1 MTDPAL
7 AGPAE
12 VDDLGDVRALLA
24 GAGADEQLAEVGL
37 REVVWGDDALS
48 ALHAVLGRLGVPD
61 RSAVAVLSD
70 DVAKRCADLDVL
82 DVVRAALAAH
92 WAVRPVVLDSP
103 GAAEV
108 HADAPTVDAAVRSVG
123 AADAAVLVTV
133 GSGTVADIGKVVAQ
147 RLDLAHVVV
156 QTAASVNGYA
166 DDQSVLLVNG
176 TKRTTP
182 SRWPESLV
190 VDTRVLSSAPVAM
203 TRSGLGD
210 LLSTFTG
217 AADWHLAATVGFD
230 PSYSPTAVAVLRTG
244 IAETLALA
252 AGLRDNEPA
261 ALRALARSLTYGGL
275 AMGVAGRTSPSSGAE
290 HTISHLLEMSAT
302 ALHRNA
308 AHHGAQVGVASVV
321 VARIWAAMRAR
332 LSAGECTVRPLDA
345 STLRERVHAA
355 FTHLDRTGAMARECW
370 SAYERKLQ
378 WANEHLA
385 DIQRVC
391 DDWAT
396 HDASIGSLL
405 VAPEALSAT
414 LASAGAPVTM
424 TALDPAPAQGTARWA
439 VQNCH
444 LMRDRF
450 TIVDLAEMT
459 GFWTDRDV
467 DDALSG
473 RAAVTAPAGQIGV
486 GR

>member
-1 MTDPAL
+1 MTEPVLDEPA
-7 AGPAE
+7 A

-24 GAGADEQLAEVGL
+24 GASAQERLAGVGL

-48 ALHAVLGRLGVPD
+48 ALPEVLARLDVPD
-61 RSAVAVLSD
+61 GATVAVLSD
-70 DVAKRCADLDVL
+70 DVPKRCDDHDVL
-82 DVVRAALAAH
+82 DVVHDGLAGR
-92 WAVRPVVLDSP
+92 WAIRPVVLDSP
-103 GAAEV
+103 GAADL
-108 HADAPTVDAAVRSVG
+108 HADAQTVDTAERSVG
-123 AADAAVLVTV
+123 DADAAVLVSV
-133 GSGTVADIGKVVAQ
+133 GSGTIADIGKVVAQ
-147 RLDLAHVVV
+147 RRDLAHVVV

-182 SRWPESLV
+182 SRWPEALV

-244 IAETLALA
+244 IEETLALA
-252 AGLRDNEPA
+252 PGLRANEPA
-261 ALRALARSLTYGGL
+261 AVRALARSLTYGGL

-321 VARIWAAMRAR
+321 VARIWTAMRAR
-332 LSAGECTVRPLDA
+332 LSAGECVARPLDPSA
-345 STLRERVHAA
+345 LHERVHDA
-355 FTHLDRTGAMARECW
+355 FTHLDRSGAMARECW
-370 SAYERKLQ
+370 SAYQRKLQ
-378 WANEHLA
+378 WVNEHLEE
-385 DIQRVC
+385 IQQVC
-391 DDWAT
+391 DDWAA
-396 HDASIGSLL
+396 HDASIGALL
-405 VAPEALSAT
+405 VEPELLSAT
-414 LASAGAPVTM
+414 LRSAGAPVTM

-467 DDALSG
+467 DDTLSG
-473 RAAVTAPAGQIGV
+473 RTAVTAPARPTVAGP
-486 GR
+486 